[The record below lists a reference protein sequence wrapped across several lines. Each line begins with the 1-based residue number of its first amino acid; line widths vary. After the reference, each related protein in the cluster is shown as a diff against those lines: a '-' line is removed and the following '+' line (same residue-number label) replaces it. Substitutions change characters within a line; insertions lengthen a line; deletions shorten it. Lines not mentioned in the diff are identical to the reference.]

1 MAVEVKNIMTL
12 LQITK
17 TTIMEKEKHLPQ
29 QYISTPFAYTKFSKN
44 LSLLQQSVL
53 TKVSEHLQSY
63 VRHFFGSELRKD
75 PKVPRP
81 LFSEAEKHNGMPE
94 FIMSYA
100 ELGVDIANYNVAR
113 AAVQEV
119 LNLTVDAPSE
129 DDDGKASVKAFNIF
143 THANISF
150 EGGTGVSFRLNPE
163 VVDYVFDM
171 SQGYVRH
178 PADIARIGQIER
190 MPMMYYYLHKK
201 SEHWKHRLVRLTVLE
216 IKTYLGMLGKIT
228 EGTDERSGRPRKDVK
243 EKKEAY
249 PKFSQFKKN
258 VIETSI
264 NDINRLRKDGMLDVC
279 VSYEP
284 IYNGKRKVGNPAY
297 IEFTIYD
304 TIEQMQQTLAKK
316 QKAQEPASLFAEAE
330 EVKPG
335 ESEWQQLV
343 AMLDGDIGEELR
355 KVVFVSYDGKTVLL
369 KASRE
374 QCNKVESCLSD
385 DVIAHVKKCSKQVFG
400 KVIKWNYSLSDN

>member
-1 MAVEVKNIMTL
+1 
-12 LQITK
+12 
-17 TTIMEKEKHLPQ
+17 MERDKHLPQ

-44 LSLLQQSVL
+44 LSLLQQTVL
-53 TKVSEHLQSY
+53 TKVSEHLQGY
-63 VRHFFGSELRKD
+63 VRHFFGSDLRKD

-81 LFSEAEKHNGMPE
+81 LFSEAEKNNGMPE
-94 FIMSYA
+94 FVMSYA

-129 DDDGKASVKAFNIF
+129 DSDGKASVKAFNIF

-201 SEHWKHRLVRLTVLE
+201 SEHWKHRVVRLTVLD

-228 EGTDERSGRPRKDVK
+228 EGTDERSGRPRKGGK

-264 NDINRLRKDGMLDVC
+264 NDINRLRKDGLLDVC

-297 IEFTIYD
+297 IEFSIYD
-304 TIEQMQQTLAKK
+304 TIGQMQQALARK
-316 QKAQEPASLFAEAE
+316 QKAQEPASLFTAAE

-335 ESEWQQLV
+335 ESEWRQLV
-343 AMLDGDIGEELR
+343 EMLDGDIGEELR
-355 KVVFVSYDGKTVLL
+355 KVAFVSYNGKTVLL
-369 KASRE
+369 RASRE
-374 QCNKVESCLSD
+374 QFKKVESCLSD